1 MLDPGQGRRR
11 RAGGRL
17 RAVAV
22 YAATAPVRID
32 GGARREWVGGGGI
45 RRGWRV
51 QGLADDAAR
60 WELRHEMKKRM

>member
-32 GGARREWVGGGGI
+32 GGRVASGWVVEGSAADGASK
-45 RRGWRV
+45 
-51 QGLADDAAR
+51 GLPTMPRAGN
-60 WELRHEMKKRM
+60 